1 MAAWSEAQA
10 REVLQS
16 HKDALES
23 YLHAARQ
30 RGVQDRDRLSPDSR
44 AGSE

>member
-10 REVLQS
+10 REVLQP

-23 YLHAARQ
+23 YPHAAGR
-30 RGVQDRDRLSPDSR
+30 RGVQERDRLSPDSR
-44 AGSE
+44 PGSE